1 MQTRSMCHEAADL
14 ALPVLQRLEFLVD
27 EPHLFQ
33 AGSYFKPNF
42 HIITGKGSH
51 SHASVAADSM
61 QTVVTNLLE
70 NIQLPYVSAKHA
82 PGVVQVQYD
91 ALCKFVRQEA
101 QSSAVSTFL
110 HEASFR
116 YLMVFGGVSGLC
128 GATYVIPKLLSVY
141 Y

>member
-1 MQTRSMCHEAADL
+1 MCHEATDIFW
-14 ALPVLQRLEFLVD
+14 PVLQRIEYLVD
-27 EPHLFQ
+27 RPDLFQ
-33 AGSYFKPNF
+33 AAAGRQLRPTFL
-42 HIITGKGSH
+42 IITGQGSH
-51 SHASVAADSM
+51 SHVSVAADSM
-61 QTVVTNLLE
+61 QTAVTNLLE
-70 NIQLPYVSAKHA
+70 NIQLPYTVSRQL
-82 PGVVQVQYD
+82 PGNVHVPHD
-91 ALCKFVRQEA
+91 ALCRYARQKA